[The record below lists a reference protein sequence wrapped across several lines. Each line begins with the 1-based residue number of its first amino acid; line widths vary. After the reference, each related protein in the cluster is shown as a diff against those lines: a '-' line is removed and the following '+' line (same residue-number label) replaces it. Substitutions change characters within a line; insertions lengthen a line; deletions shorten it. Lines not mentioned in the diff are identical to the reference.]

1 MSTFLIDVLMYIYQ
15 QLKRLQS
22 ALKFLFFQKLVL
34 QLRLKM
40 TFYKLVIRVLI
51 VTPNY
56 AKTKTFKYSEIFL
69 TIDIY
74 TLACQSKKLTSYKN
88 NVTIQKINQ

>member
-1 MSTFLIDVLMYIYQ
+1 
-15 QLKRLQS
+15 
-22 ALKFLFFQKLVL
+22 
-34 QLRLKM
+34 
-40 TFYKLVIRVLI
+40 LVIRVLI